1 MAKENNLKVALAIQ
15 NIALAVDDQTLNKIS
30 DNLKTIENEFS
41 KLTEVIEAAERFI
54 EMQEEV
60 MRTPDLTH
68 EDKQMAKISAYEC
81 IKRKIKGTGTNEC

>member
-1 MAKENNLKVALAIQ
+1 MKDALKVGLAIQ
-15 NIALAVDDQTLNKIS
+15 NIALSLDDNSLKKIS
-30 DNLKTIENEFS
+30 DNLKTIENEFV
-41 KLTEVIEAAERFI
+41 KLTEIIEAAERFI

-81 IKRKIKGTGTNEC
+81 IKRRIKGTGTNEC

>member
-1 MAKENNLKVALAIQ
+1 MKDALTIGLAIQ
-15 NIALAVDDQTLNKIS
+15 NIALSLDDTNLNKIS
-30 DNLKTIENEFS
+30 EYLKTIENEAV
-41 KLTEVIEAAERFI
+41 KLTDIIESAERFI

>member
-1 MAKENNLKVALAIQ
+1 MAEDNNLKVALAIQ

-30 DNLKTIENEFS
+30 DNLKLIEKEYV
-41 KLTEVIEAAERFI
+41 KLTEIIEATERFI

-60 MRTPDLTH
+60 MKTPELSH

-81 IKRKIKGTGTNEC
+81 IKRKIKGTKGTN